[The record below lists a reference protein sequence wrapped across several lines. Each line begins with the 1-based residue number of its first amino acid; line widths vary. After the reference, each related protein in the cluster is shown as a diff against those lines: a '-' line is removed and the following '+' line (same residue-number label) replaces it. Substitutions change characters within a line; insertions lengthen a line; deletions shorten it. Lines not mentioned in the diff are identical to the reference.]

1 MALIVD
7 LARGVV
13 ALTGLYFTAL
23 GVTVLTRPDRATRFL
38 LGFAGSPAAH
48 YTELSVRLVV
58 GAALVLAAP
67 QLIFSGAFK
76 LFGWVLLGTTA
87 CLLLVPWRWHQRFA
101 QQAVPRAIRHIALI
115 GVASLALGGF
125 MLAALVRGSV
135 P

>member
-58 GAALVLAAP
+58 GVALVLAAP

-87 CLLLVPWRWHQRFA
+87 CLLLVPWRWHRAFTQR
-101 QQAVPRAIRHIALI
+101 AVPHALRHLRLVAM
-115 GVASLALGGF
+115 ASLLLGVF
-125 MLAALVRGSV
+125 VLWSAFRSAA
-135 P
+135 

>member
-48 YTELSVRLVV
+48 YTELSVRLVEAGQV
-58 GAALVLAAP
+58 QGRGAGGGLVA
-67 QLIFSGAFK
+67 G
-76 LFGWVLLGTTA
+76 
-87 CLLLVPWRWHQRFA
+87 QR
-101 QQAVPRAIRHIALI
+101 H
-115 GVASLALGGF
+115 G
-125 MLAALVRGSV
+125 
-135 P
+135 